1 MNIDPSTKIMEV
13 LDKYPQIAGY
23 IPQIKDGLDML
34 KNRLAK
40 LIAKNMTIS
49 GLCEKAGLNENVV
62 IDKVKDAISQIEA
75 KKD

>member
-13 LDKYPQIAGY
+13 LDKYPQIAEY

-34 KNRLAK
+34 KNPLAK